1 MWVTGLRPPG
11 MRWLM
16 PGIVTRACLI
26 VARSG
31 RTVPPTIPTFRL
43 RASGSDLG
51 DFIGVFALLH
61 VHQLDFARADEA
73 TLPRL
78 HPSGPLR
85 LDLRAQLEEAV
96 DEGLGPDGAA
106 GDEDVRGDER
116 VRSLDDRVR
125 VVIGTAADR
134 ALPHRDDPL
143 RLRHL
148 LVEPPDGGSQLERDR
163 AIQQEDVTLPRGRSV
178 DDPEALRIV
187 AGVRRRRHLDRAA
200 HDSEVQRPR

>member
-61 VHQLDFARADEA
+61 VHQLAFARADEA

-85 LDLRAQLEEAV
+85 LDLRAQLERE
-96 DEGLGPDGAA
+96 
-106 GDEDVRGDER
+106 
-116 VRSLDDRVR
+116 
-125 VVIGTAADR
+125 
-134 ALPHRDDPL
+134 
-143 RLRHL
+143 
-148 LVEPPDGGSQLERDR
+148 R

-200 HDSEVQRPR
+200 HDSEVQ